1 MVAKKLQIVPG
12 MIPPLSGQKPKCKR

>member
-1 MVAKKLQIVPG
+1 